1 MDPQPPQN
9 SASASGASGNV
20 VNVASTATGGT
31 QRMQQ
36 QKKKS
41 GRGSSK
47 TFSMAEKL
55 HLLGIM
61 KEILPT
67 DGNEWDEVLHQH
79 NVIYHA
85 CERDVPKLRR
95 KFTSLYRTKIPS
107 GDPHMPEDVRLA
119 KHIRH
124 LITAK
129 NSISCGDE
137 DVIEVNN
144 NGNIDDEDDDDEEND
159 DCVTGE
165 FARPNTQDQDELLVL
180 EDAPTIGLSLAP
192 GNQPSAQSTTQA
204 SSHGSDRNQSSTT
217 SVSSAE
223 TSTAIQ
229 AARRTPR
236 KGPSIPGL
244 TDILQLQMA
253 AMTEARERHERYLAE
268 ERERRNQERED
279 RKQERQELLETISTI
294 AKAYFESKQ
303 SN

>member
-1 MDPQPPQN
+1 MDPQPLQN
-9 SASASGASGNV
+9 SASASATSGNV
-20 VNVASTATGGT
+20 VNVASTVTGGT

-47 TFSMAEKL
+47 MFSMAEKL

-95 KFTSLYRTKIPS
+95 KFTSLSKIPS

-159 DCVTGE
+159 DCETGE

-204 SSHGSDRNQSSTT
+204 SSHGSDCNQSSTT
-217 SVSSAE
+217 SVSRAE

-229 AARRTPR
+229 AARRTP
-236 KGPSIPGL
+236 
-244 TDILQLQMA
+244 
-253 AMTEARERHERYLAE
+253 
-268 ERERRNQERED
+268 
-279 RKQERQELLETISTI
+279 
-294 AKAYFESKQ
+294 
-303 SN
+303 